1 MRSLV
6 IFLLFLSLS
15 SSVIAASY
23 QGTCSIT
30 FQGSSTLHDF
40 EGKDSCQP
48 FIVNEKD
55 GVLGVPELAV
65 AVSGMDTDNSRRDK
79 KMHAMFEVEAFPLDS
94 RLERTGGPRTSPRLS
109 ERGEHQHRRNRFHSV
124 DPRH

>member
-79 KMHAMFEVEAFPLDS
+79 KMHAMFEVEAFPLILGWTEQVD
-94 RLERTGGPRTSPRLS
+94 LERLRDSLKEGNTSTGEIVFTL
-109 ERGEHQHRRNRFHSV
+109 
-124 DPRH
+124 